1 MSFSIATHTST
12 RWVMGC
18 YTLASLNIALLSM
31 IQPWV
36 GFGLLLLLIW
46 STWQEMQGQ
55 TGWFRSWIPKEHEV
69 LQVEWTDHN
78 HTIHFYMNTQN
89 HWWVRTAAIL
99 SGLTCICW
107 VTVFMGMTT
116 VSFSILPLI
125 GILGLF
131 GHQKIDPP
139 SNTQIPNVNGEITVL
154 SPADTTWNG
163 LLMFLKRHQ
172 SALSDAGTVIIH
184 GPTSKIPVH
193 LPSQFRNWKI
203 EFASSA
209 E

>member
-1 MSFSIATHTST
+1 
-12 RWVMGC
+12 MGC
-18 YTLASLNIALLSM
+18 YTLASLSIALLSM

-36 GFGLLLLLIW
+36 AIGLLFLFVW
-46 STWQEMQGQ
+46 STWQEMQGK
-55 TGWFRSWIPKEHEV
+55 TGWFRSWIPKAHEA
-69 LQVEWTDHN
+69 LQVEWTDRN
-78 HTIHFYMNTQN
+78 NTIHFYMNTQN
-89 HWWVRTAAIL
+89 HWWVRSAAIL

-131 GHQKIDPP
+131 GHQKIGPSSVP
-139 SNTQIPNVNGEITVL
+139 TSNTLLPNADGDITVL

-163 LLMFLKRHQ
+163 LLMFLKHHQ
-172 SALSDAGTVIIH
+172 SALPEAGTVIVH
-184 GPTSKIPVH
+184 GPMSKIPVH

-203 EFASSA
+203 EFVSSV